1 MRQETLNEVAVIGS
15 LLLDPAVLPQLEQA
29 GLTPDMFDD
38 PDCRVIYETVL
49 RLRDE
54 GRNYSNIVI
63 LGDEAKKVGFKD
75 YSSFLLDAMRD
86 TPSAALA
93 LDYAALVI
101 SEYKRRS
108 LNLLLHEAA
117 YDSEAGDWQS
127 VAESVAEGLQ
137 NIGTGDEQGLTS
149 GSGLVSHF
157 RKYYQQTKEDP
168 SRAYC
173 PTGFRELDDQLGG
186 GMFRSEIYVLGARP
200 GMGKTTFALNIAE
213 SLVRMGKAVLFISM
227 EMTADQIMAKRISI
241 ESGISYNQVLTGRVP
256 SYEEEKLEQA
266 IEAIENRPFYL
277 TTKSGLTVSDI
288 GRYARRVKDLALI
301 VIDYLGLIS
310 PDKEMISKTRYEQ
323 MTAISASV
331 KAMAKT
337 LNVPVL
343 ALSQLN
349 RENTNRQDK
358 RPSMSDLRDSGAIEQ
373 DAGAIIL
380 LHRESYYG
388 QTSQANEDI
397 ELNVAKNRHSSP
409 GVVTMAWNGT
419 AGRTDEKTVIPF
431 NVMDAEELPF

>member
-29 GLTPDMFDD
+29 GLTPEMFDD

-75 YSSFLLDAMRD
+75 YSSFLLDAMQD

-137 NIGTGDEQGLTS
+137 SIGTGEEQGLTS

-157 RKYYQQTKEDP
+157 RKYYEQTKADP

-173 PTGFRELDDQLGG
+173 PTGFQELDDKLGG

-213 SLVRMGKAVLFISM
+213 SLVRMGKAVLFVSM

-288 GRYARRVKDLALI
+288 GRLARRVKDLALI

-310 PDKEMISKTRYEQ
+310 PEKEMISKTRYEQ

-388 QTSQANEDI
+388 QTAQANEDI

>member
-1 MRQETLNEVAVIGS
+1 MSQQTINEVAVIGS
-15 LLLDPAVLPQLEQA
+15 LLLDPEVLPEVEQT
-29 GLTPDMFDD
+29 GLTPEMFED
-38 PDCRVIYETVL
+38 PDCRVIYETIL
-49 RLRDE
+49 RMRDD
-54 GRNYSNIVI
+54 GLNYTDVVIV
-63 LGDEAKKVGFKD
+63 GDEAKKVGYKD
-75 YSSFLLDAMRD
+75 YSAFLMDAMRG
-86 TPSAALA
+86 TPSSAMAV
-93 LDYAALVI
+93 DYAALVI

-117 YDSEAGDWQS
+117 YDSEVGDWQS
-127 VAESVAEGLQ
+127 VAESVVEGLQ
-137 NIGTGDEQGLTS
+137 NIGTGEDQGLTT

-157 RKYYQQTKEDP
+157 RRYYEQTKADP

-173 PTGFRELDDQLGG
+173 STGFRELDDQLGG

-213 SLVRMGKAVLFISM
+213 SLTRMGKAVLFVSM
-227 EMTADQIMAKRISI
+227 EMTADQIMAKRLSI

-388 QTSQANEDI
+388 QTTQAQEDI

-419 AGRTDEKTVIPF
+419 AGRTDEKVTVPFTVI
-431 NVMDAEELPF
+431 DEEDLPF

>member
-15 LLLDPAVLPQLEQA
+15 LLLDPDVLPQLEQA

-38 PDCRVIYETVL
+38 PDCRVIYETIL
-49 RLRDE
+49 RMRDE

-75 YSSFLLDAMRD
+75 YSSFLLDALQN

-137 NIGTGDEQGLTS
+137 NIGTDEEQGLTS

-157 RKYYQQTKEDP
+157 REYYKQTKADP

-213 SLVRMGKAVLFISM
+213 SLVRMGKAVLFVSM

-310 PDKEMISKTRYEQ
+310 PEKEMISKTRYEQ

-388 QTSQANEDI
+388 QTAQANEDI